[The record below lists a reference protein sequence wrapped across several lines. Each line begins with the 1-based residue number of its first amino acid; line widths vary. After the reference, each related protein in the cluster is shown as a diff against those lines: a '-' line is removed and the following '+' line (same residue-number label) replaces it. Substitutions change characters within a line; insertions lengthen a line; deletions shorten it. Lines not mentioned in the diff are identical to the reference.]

1 MRVARE
7 RCMSGCEGAGSDGR
21 NEMPE
26 PIDASESPAE
36 TDRALTPF
44 GERVRELRRER
55 GLQLKHMANS
65 LGVSSAYLSA
75 LERGERGRPTWTL
88 IQGVIHY
95 FGIIWDE
102 ADDLQ
107 RLADMSETKPQIDAR
122 GTGPRAMLVANRIAR
137 EYEQLDEGE
146 IEQIVAIL
154 DAARTRRRG
163 KT

>member
-1 MRVARE
+1 MRAVRE
-7 RCMSGCEGAGSDGR
+7 RCMSGCAGGGNKVSEQNAAG
-21 NEMPE
+21 ESATME
-26 PIDASESPAE
+26 P
-36 TDRALTPF
+36 DRALTPF

-55 GLQLKHMANS
+55 GLQLKHMAAS

-88 IQGVIHY
+88 LQGVIHY

-122 GTGPRAMLVANRIAR
+122 GTGPRAMLVANRLAR
-137 EYEQLDEGE
+137 EFAQLDEGE
-146 IEQIVAIL
+146 VEQIVEIL
-154 DAARTRRRG
+154 DAARTRHRAR
-163 KT
+163 T